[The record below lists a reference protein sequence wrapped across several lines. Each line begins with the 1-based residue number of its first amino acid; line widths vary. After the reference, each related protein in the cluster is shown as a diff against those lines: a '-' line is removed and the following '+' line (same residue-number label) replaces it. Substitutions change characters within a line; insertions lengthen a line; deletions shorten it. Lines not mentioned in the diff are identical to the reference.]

1 MVFRFQTT
9 EGHDGACGQGHSL
22 ASTRSSVESALSAA
36 YDIDS
41 SEIVVS
47 ILGPYVVLKDSS
59 GRRAMSSGLSRL
71 PKTWLGRAMSAAG
84 CCDVS
89 LPTHM

>member
-9 EGHDGACGQGHSL
+9 EGHDGACGQGHT
-22 ASTRSSVESALSAA
+22 STRSPVESALSAA